1 MSKRYDI
8 CQAQERGEKT
18 YWNKIG
24 TLWQNDDGKMSI
36 SFDALP
42 IASLN
47 REGKIETRAM
57 CFEPKARDSGG
68 GSREPSNGAPV
79 GSDDIP
85 F

>member
-8 CQAQERGEKT
+8 CQGRESNGKT

-24 TLWQNDDGKMSI
+24 TMWENDDGKRSI

-42 IASLN
+42 VASLN
-47 REGKIETRAM
+47 PQSGAVETRAVV
-57 CFEPKARDSGG
+57 FEAKPRDGG
-68 GSREPSNGAPV
+68 GGRRTQFAK
-79 GSDDIP
+79 DDDDNIP

>member
-1 MSKRYDI
+1 MSKRFDI
-8 CQAQERGEKT
+8 CQGRDSNGKT

-42 IASLN
+42 LAGTN
-47 REGKIETRAM
+47 PKTGQVETRAVV
-57 CFEPKARDSGG
+57 FEAKPRQQEQQQ
-68 GSREPSNGAPV
+68 EPAG
-79 GSDDIP
+79 DDGIP